1 MPTRTRLFAAGFL
14 VLLATM
20 KARSDDTELVA
31 KQLAAIK
38 SLRSQIS
45 RHSYRLPDDKVRELV
60 IALLRRDETKVPKAM
75 PPMEKLRSDLDVDFE
90 SAWNDMINKAT
101 AGLDMKGNLE
111 LINEIRGFLKDS
123 GIRSAAQAGHDK
135 FVKEELPASLD
146 RVRKQIVEEQTTEL
160 RQALTGLIE
169 AGTLTQ
175 ELVIDASQNG
185 TAAGV
190 GLLTRSVLEKVSEAT
205 RETLLVDSFETLS
218 EQAEQ
223 IVADGT
229 EQLKE
234 QQEVLG
240 ETPVAVSQ
248 QAIHTEFETELC
260 AIADKQK
267 VARAGTPLL
276 PVYGVFSQ
284 VQEAVPGK
292 ARQSFCQRVAETS
305 DGIWQAFAN
314 GTRQLPSR
322 HADLLENMVHDDP
335 STHFRYEPSLQAA
348 QPRVQDL
355 LRDGQQW
362 IADRLSAALE
372 QSTIPGDASYDV
384 ARFRQEVIQV
394 LNDESSAGHVA
405 WKELEKGLKRIF
417 ETQLFPKV
425 REKIQQEQATQF
437 APILMDG
444 QWLPEEID
452 LATYGTN
459 VTERHLAS
467 LPVWRDRPPQ
477 RTEVLYE
484 TWKLWID
491 KANKALQICKDAQAG
506 QQRIVAQLRE
516 EIADSIRKGPSRT
529 QADWV
534 IEYCDRTRES
544 WMKTPEVAA
553 QNTQLCLHPLK
564 NKSKVL
570 LRS

>member
-205 RETLLVDSFETLS
+205 RETLLVNSFETLS

-248 QAIHTEFETELC
+248 QAIHTEFETELAPSPTNRRWLEPALRC
-260 AIADKQK
+260 CQFTESFLRSRKLYQAKPGSRFANELQK
-267 VARAGTPLL
+267 LAMASGRRSPMARA
-276 PVYGVFSQ
+276 
-284 VQEAVPGK
+284 
-292 ARQSFCQRVAETS
+292 
-305 DGIWQAFAN
+305 
-314 GTRQLPSR
+314 
-322 HADLLENMVHDDP
+322 
-335 STHFRYEPSLQAA
+335 
-348 QPRVQDL
+348 
-355 LRDGQQW
+355 
-362 IADRLSAALE
+362 
-372 QSTIPGDASYDV
+372 
-384 ARFRQEVIQV
+384 
-394 LNDESSAGHVA
+394 
-405 WKELEKGLKRIF
+405 
-417 ETQLFPKV
+417 
-425 REKIQQEQATQF
+425 
-437 APILMDG
+437 
-444 QWLPEEID
+444 
-452 LATYGTN
+452 
-459 VTERHLAS
+459 AS
-467 LPVWRDRPPQ
+467 LP
-477 RTEVLYE
+477 TCGL
-484 TWKLWID
+484 
-491 KANKALQICKDAQAG
+491 AG
-506 QQRIVAQLRE
+506 
-516 EIADSIRKGPSRT
+516 KHGSR
-529 QADWV
+529 
-534 IEYCDRTRES
+534 
-544 WMKTPEVAA
+544 
-553 QNTQLCLHPLK
+553 
-564 NKSKVL
+564 
-570 LRS
+570 